1 MPAQTSSA
9 TPGVAPKRRN
19 GRQQACLPCHQK
31 KVACDHTIPHCGRCQ
46 AKGKAEDC
54 VYVPTG
60 EMTAGASPAPKR
72 RRLSASAVSVPAAQ
86 LRRSHVPSP
95 PGYLG
100 PTSFFPVFEEART
113 HLQAPLAEA
122 EPPANPAGA
131 AGEEEVPSSSP
142 EMPEEALNPRV
153 KLLACIPS
161 RETSEA
167 LFKRHV
173 NPMDGWVRGA
183 RPRLADA
190 LWETFGSCL
199 RRRRAADLQAMAAV
213 LSANT
218 KKPLEE
224 DSIHAEEWLRS
235 FTGSQMRWESL
246 GILFSFWA
254 VGALAVPETAIVGV
268 AGITDSRQQMIYY
281 KKCVSQCVALAREM
295 GTANTLQVYL
305 CFRNQLLESTISGD
319 ASLEV
324 WRLHGDA
331 VALTTYLGLHCM
343 PSPTPYEPTV
353 ASEVRRRLFGLVY
366 NIDKVLATFTGRPP
380 LLNAR
385 HTSTTLP
392 LDIDDEVLLG
402 DRDEMLTAA
411 RELEGLGG
419 RPRNDGKLR
428 STTMLRSRVMMA
440 FIRNDILDVALGPP
454 HWDVASSLW

>member
-1 MPAQTSSA
+1 MS
-9 TPGVAPKRRN
+9 
-19 GRQQACLPCHQK
+19 CHRK
-31 KVACDHTIPHCGRCQ
+31 KVACDHTLPVCGRCR
-46 AKGKAEDC
+46 AKGQAEDC
-54 VYVPTG
+54 VYVSTTGGGETPAGPSPPPT
-60 EMTAGASPAPKR
+60 KRR
-72 RRLSASAVSVPAAQ
+72 RRLSASAVGVPAAAQQ

-122 EPPANPAGA
+122 EAPAARPAGA
-131 AGEEEVPSSSP
+131 GQQEDAEEEEEVPSSNP
-142 EMPEEALNPRV
+142 EIPAEAWRNPCV

-173 NPMDGWVRGA
+173 NPMEGWIRGA
-183 RPRLADA
+183 RPRLADS
-190 LWETFGSCL
+190 LWETFGNGLSS
-199 RRRRAADLQAMAAV
+199 RRAADLGAMAAV

-218 KKPLEE
+218 KKPLVE

-235 FTGSQMRWESL
+235 FTGPQMRWESL
-246 GILFSFWA
+246 GILFSYWA
-254 VGALAVPETAIVGV
+254 VGALAVPEQAIGGV
-268 AGITDSRQQMIYY
+268 AGLTDSRQQMMYY
-281 KKCVSQCVALAREM
+281 KKCASQCVALAREM

-305 CFRNQLLESTISGD
+305 CLRDQLLESTISGD
-319 ASLEV
+319 ASIEV

-343 PSPTPYEPTV
+343 PNPEPYEPTV
-353 ASEVRRRLFGLVY
+353 ASEVRRRLFGVVF
-366 NIDKVLATFTGRPP
+366 NIDKVIATFTGRPP

-402 DRDEMLTAA
+402 DRDEMLAAA
-411 RELEGLGG
+411 REIERLGD

-428 STTMLRSRVMMA
+428 STTILRSRVTMA
-440 FIRNDILDVALGPP
+440 FIRNDILDLALGPP
-454 HWDVASSLW
+454 QWDVASSL